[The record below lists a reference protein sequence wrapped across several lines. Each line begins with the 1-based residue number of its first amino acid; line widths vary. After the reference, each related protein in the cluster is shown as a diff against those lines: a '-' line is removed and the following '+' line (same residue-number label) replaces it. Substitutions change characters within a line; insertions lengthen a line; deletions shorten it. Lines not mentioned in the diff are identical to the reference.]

1 MTMER
6 LLSTEEAAE
15 VLGMN
20 RSWLD
25 RARVAGEGPSFVRLG
40 RVVKYR
46 PDDLR
51 RFIEQNCTAVQ
62 N

>member
-1 MTMER
+1 MTLER

-25 RARVAGEGPSFVRLG
+25 RARVAGEGPSFIRLG

-51 RFIEQNCTAVQ
+51 RFIEQNCTALQ

>member
-1 MTMER
+1 MTIER

-51 RFIEQNCTAVQ
+51 SFIEQNCTAIQ